1 MTDMTKFEFLQQLYD
16 HLSSLPSSERD
27 DIVADF
33 EEHFQ
38 AGEEQGKT
46 EEQICTELGNPYACA
61 LQYLR
66 GTGGGNASAPQAAA
80 QNTAASPRPQN
91 TAASPRPQNAAPAPH
106 INERRNKTLWKVV
119 FFISLVCA
127 IGAYPAACGLML
139 IPLALIV
146 SAFFLIPAV
155 PGGAMVGILISLGVL
170 CLTGGLL
177 LFLVMTWLL
186 RLSLCRSGL

>member
-1 MTDMTKFEFLQQLYD
+1 MTKFEFLQQLYD